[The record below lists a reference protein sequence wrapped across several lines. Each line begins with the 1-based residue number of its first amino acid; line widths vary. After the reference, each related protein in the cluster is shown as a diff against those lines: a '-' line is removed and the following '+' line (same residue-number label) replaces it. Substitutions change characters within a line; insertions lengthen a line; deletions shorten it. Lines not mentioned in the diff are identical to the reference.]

1 MATKVE
7 LFRVTSWRHRKR
19 ISAWLWLIA
28 TAALA
33 ARPAFAVPT
42 AYFAGFALRGAAV
55 TLKQRF
61 PYSYE
66 IAAENADGENHL
78 DRVIR
83 HELANFKSAKFNLSL
98 TGLGTLSNGRST
110 SVAFVLNRETIGQE
124 QIANIYK
131 LYIQLSGSVL
141 FFNFHG
147 MKVEASYPVSVEY
160 VDAFYS
166 PPSTEQI
173 AQDVREL
180 YFGGVSVNILQQY
193 VLALHHADPRST
205 TGNTLRLTS
214 VTLLPNALKRLPPF
228 LRSNP
233 AEADEYIAQTFD
245 KSLVA
250 NQNVSVLPYVK
261 DAAIGNT
268 MALRFS
274 NGNVYSLSIP
284 TSDYD
289 IHLTVSGFRRFQFR
303 KTAFASGW
311 VYAAYSH
318 LKIFEPLSNKVYL
331 DDSFRDGVA
340 KIVPANERHFMNW
353 PVYQAAM
360 LTLFN
365 HTTAALANPQSA
377 WAKKASNNPEISK
390 ELQNVKDLL
399 QSCR

>member
-1 MATKVE
+1 MATVVE
-7 LFRVTSWRHRKR
+7 LVSVTSRRHLKR
-19 ISAWLWLIA
+19 IAVWSGLIT
-28 TAALA
+28 TAVLA
-33 ARPAFAVPT
+33 ARPAFAMPT

-66 IAAENADGENHL
+66 IAAENVDGEKHI

-83 HELANFKSAKFNLSL
+83 RDLTNFKSAKFNLSL

-131 LYIQLSGSVL
+131 LYVQLSGSVL
-141 FFNFHG
+141 FFDFHG

-160 VDAFYS
+160 VDAFHS
-166 PPSTEQI
+166 PPTSKQV

-180 YFGGVSVNILQQY
+180 YFGGASVNILQQY
-193 VLALHHADPRST
+193 VLALQHADPRST

-214 VTLLPNALKRLPPF
+214 VTILPNALKRLPPF
-228 LRSNP
+228 LRGNP
-233 AEADEYIAQTFD
+233 TEAEEYIAQTFD
-245 KSLVA
+245 KTLVA
-250 NQNVSVLPYVK
+250 SQNVSVLPYVK

-360 LTLFN
+360 LTMFN

>member
-1 MATKVE
+1 MAT
-7 LFRVTSWRHRKR
+7 LLALLRVVSRRLKR
-19 ISAWLWLIA
+19 IAACLGLVV

-33 ARPAFAVPT
+33 ERPALAVPT

-66 IAAENADGENHL
+66 IAAENMDGKNHI

-83 HELANFKSAKFNLSL
+83 HALANFKSAKFKLSL
-98 TGLGTLSNGRST
+98 TGLGTLSNGHST

-141 FFNFHG
+141 FFDFHG
-147 MKVEASYPVSVEY
+147 MKVEAAYPVSVEY
-160 VDAFYS
+160 VDAFHS
-166 PPSTEQI
+166 PPTAQQI

-180 YFGGVSVNILQQY
+180 YFGGTSVNILQQY
-193 VLALHHADPRST
+193 LRALQHADPRSM

-214 VTLLPNALKRLPPF
+214 VKLLPNALKRLPPF

-233 AEADEYIAQTFD
+233 EEADEYIAQAFD
-245 KSLVA
+245 KTLVV

-289 IHLTVSGFRRFQFR
+289 IHLTVTGFRRFQFR
-303 KTAFASGW
+303 KTTFASGW

-340 KIVPANERHFMNW
+340 KIVPANEQHFMNW

-365 HTTAALANPQSA
+365 HATAALANPHSA
-377 WAKKASNNPEISK
+377 WAKKATNNPEISK